1 LVALRAMP
9 IKALACCRSE
19 PLSGTVV
26 VTSGEAVGRPNA
38 DAAPPT
44 ADAIAM

>member
-9 IKALACCRSE
+9 IKALARCRSD
-19 PLSGTVV
+19 PLSGTVAA
-26 VTSGEAVGRPNA
+26 TRGEAVGSPNA
-38 DAAPPT
+38 EAAPPT